1 MNRRDGMESL
11 QRKLNYREGSLD
23 FKEFKQ
29 NGIHSIAKYPAMM
42 VAPMQEK
49 VLTDILKVEKT
60 IRNIFDPFHGSGTTL
75 VVGKDLG
82 LETIG
87 IDINPLANLIT
98 DVKLTGIDHSIIKT
112 KNFIL
117 EQRLS
122 ENYTIHDF
130 SNINKW
136 FREDIIE
143 DLSKIKTAISKEE
156 DYITR
161 RYYWLCFSNIIYK
174 YKNSRKSTFKL
185 HVKKEEDIKLII
197 NNVIEDFIIEI
208 NERFEVLPNYKSNT
222 THRLITKDVR
232 KACSEIKKESIDIIC
247 TSPPYG
253 DNATTVTYGQFSILA
268 LLWINEIDLNIP
280 HSDVLTTFSKIDYLS
295 LGGKRNASLEWD
307 VLSLNQVLNHVSE
320 SKQKK
325 INSFFQDYF
334 EALIAIVET
343 LKKKGILMLT
353 LGNRTV
359 DGEMIPLDKITEEFL
374 EQSGF
379 HLITDLKRNIHN
391 KRMPSRVSMLKGRG
405 SVKSMSQETIL
416 VFRKE
421 Q

>member
-1 MNRRDGMESL
+1 MELL

-29 NGIHSIAKYPAMM
+29 NGIHGIAKYPAMM

-49 VLTDILKVEKT
+49 VLNDILKVEKT
-60 IRNIFDPFHGSGTTL
+60 IKNIFDPFHGSGTTL
-75 VVGKDLG
+75 VVGKELG

-87 IDINPLANLIT
+87 VDINPLANLFT
-98 DVKLTGIDHSIIKT
+98 DVKLTGVDHLVIKT
-112 KNFIL
+112 KNSIL
-117 EQRLS
+117 EQRLN
-122 ENYTIHDF
+122 ENYTLHDF

-185 HVKKEEDIKLII
+185 HVKKEEDIKVII
-197 NNVIEDFIIEI
+197 NNVVEDFILEI
-208 NERFEVLPNYKSNT
+208 NERFEDLPNYKSNI

-232 KACSEIKKESIDIIC
+232 EACSEIKKKSIDIIC

-268 LLWINEIDLNIP
+268 LLWIDEKDLDIP
-280 HSDVLTTFSKIDYLS
+280 HPDVLTTFSKIDYLS

-307 VLSLNQVLNHVSE
+307 VLSLNQVLNRVSE

-334 EALIAIVET
+334 EALIAIVDT

-359 DGEMIPLDKITEEFL
+359 DGEIISLDKITEEFL
-374 EQSGF
+374 EQYDFS
-379 HLITDLKRNIHN
+379 LITDVKRNIHN
-391 KRMPSRVSMLKGRG
+391 KRMPSRVSKLKGRG

>member
-1 MNRRDGMESL
+1 MELL
-11 QRKLNYREGSLD
+11 QQQLNYREGSLD

-29 NGIHSIAKYPAMM
+29 NGIHGVAKYPAMM

-49 VLTDILKVEKT
+49 VLNDILKVEKS
-60 IRNIFDPFHGSGTTL
+60 IENILDPFHGSGTTL
-75 VVGKDLG
+75 VVGKKLL

-87 IDINPLANLIT
+87 IDINPLANLLT
-98 DVKLTGIDHSIIKT
+98 DVKLTGIDRSVIKT
-112 KNFIL
+112 KNSIL
-117 EQRLS
+117 EQRLN
-122 ENYTIHDF
+122 ENYMLHDF
-130 SNINKW
+130 RNIKKW
-136 FREDIIE
+136 FRGDIIE

-197 NNVIEDFIIEI
+197 NNVIEDFILEI
-208 NERFEVLPNYKSNT
+208 NERFKDLPNYNYNVS
-222 THRLITKDVR
+222 HRLITKDVR
-232 KACSEIKKESIDIIC
+232 EACSEIKKESIDLIC

-253 DNATTVTYGQFSILA
+253 DNATTVTYGQFSILS
-268 LLWINEIDLNIP
+268 LLWIDKKDLDIP
-280 HSDVLTTFSKIDYLS
+280 HPDILTTFSKIDYLS
-295 LGGKRNASLEWD
+295 LGGKSNTILEWD
-307 VLSLNQVLNHVSE
+307 ILSLNQVLNCVSE
-320 SKQKK
+320 SKQNK
-325 INSFFQDYF
+325 IKSFFQDYF
-334 EALIAIVET
+334 EALIAIIGT

-359 DGEMIPLDKITEEFL
+359 DGEIISLDKITQEFL
-374 EQSGF
+374 EKYGF
-379 HLITDLKRNIHN
+379 ALITDVKRNIHN
-391 KRMPSRVSMLKGRG
+391 KRMPSRVSNLKGRG